1 MWLSKPTPVS
11 SLKKEYAYRKS
22 EHYKTTWYDT
32 PNISINNSKLH
43 KTHTTRPK
51 IKVFI
56 DTDAKPSSR
65 PSAAVRVA
73 RDQVRRSTSRLPLA
87 LSSRLVSSAS
97 SLRFTSPSRRSKTTR
112 RASERRRL
120 GSRDLS
126 GRRRAHLLS
135 SAPDASVT
143 LEGDD
148 GRWTDDEGDV

>member
-1 MWLSKPTPVS
+1 MPTPVS

-135 SAPDASVT
+135 SALDASVT